1 MRMRTRRLTFRT
13 LCHSGKAGILRPTR
27 RHGSKDRVADL
38 LIVEDDLPTRKMMR
52 FVLEQVLGQTVHE
65 AATTA
70 EAEVILRA
78 SPMDLVISDILMP
91 GEDGFEFCRR
101 LRTLWNVPL
110 LFVSG
115 LSDVDSKVHG
125 LKIGADDYLTKPF
138 EPGELAARVEA
149 LLRRSARTARTDSE
163 GRLRVGDITIDLAQ
177 HEVEVRS
184 LRGSSR
190 RFELSPT
197 EFKLLVVLA
206 RSPGKAFTH
215 EELGQAVWRVA
226 GSETASA
233 STLKAYV
240 SRLRSQLEEDSE
252 KPRYLQTVRGV
263 GYRLDPQPSAVP
275 A

>member
-1 MRMRTRRLTFRT
+1 M
-13 LCHSGKAGILRPTR
+13 
-27 RHGSKDRVADL
+27 ADL

-52 FVLEQVLGQTVHE
+52 FVLEQVLGHTVHE
-65 AATTA
+65 AETTA
-70 EAEVILRA
+70 VAEATLRRQ
-78 SPMDLVISDILMP
+78 PMDLVISDVLMP

-101 LRTLWNVPL
+101 LRTRWNVPL

-115 LSDVDSKVHG
+115 LNDVDSKVHG
-125 LKIGADDYLTKPF
+125 LKIGADDYLGKPF

-149 LLRRSARTARTDSE
+149 LLRRSARTARTDAE
-163 GRLRVGDITIDLAQ
+163 GRLRVGDITIDLGQ

-184 LRGSSR
+184 VRGGLR

-206 RSPGKAFTH
+206 RAPGKAFTH
-215 EELGQAVWRVA
+215 DELAQALWRTPGLE
-226 GSETASA
+226 GSNA

-240 SRLRSQLEEDSE
+240 SRLRSQLEEEPD

-263 GYRLDPQPSAVP
+263 GYRLDVQPSPLAAV
-275 A
+275 